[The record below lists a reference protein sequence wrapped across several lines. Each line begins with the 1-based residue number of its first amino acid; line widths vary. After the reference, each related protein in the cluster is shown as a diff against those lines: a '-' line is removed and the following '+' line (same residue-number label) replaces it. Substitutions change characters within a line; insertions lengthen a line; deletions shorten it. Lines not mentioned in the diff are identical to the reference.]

1 MLHLFVLIPESMN
14 LGRERERNH
23 IKAADSD
30 TVNLEC
36 PVTGLQTIT
45 T

>member
-1 MLHLFVLIPESMN
+1 MN
-14 LGRERERNH
+14 LGRERERERERERNH